1 MHDRRVLRRL
11 RATVLSSLGLILTVG
26 LVGAGCGGSEPE
38 PEPAATE
45 PPDQSYTLRGEV
57 MGLPQEGDEPRQLRV
72 HHESL
77 PEFVSFEGEVVGMAS
92 MTMPFPL
99 AEPVELEGIEEGD
112 KVEMTFEVRWEGS
125 PPLQV
130 VELRELP
137 EDTELEFDSGEPMPG
152 EAEVEGTGS
161 APP

>member
-1 MHDRRVLRRL
+1 MRDRSTPRPVVAAVLL
-11 RATVLSSLGLILTVG
+11 SLGLTA
-26 LVGAGCGGSEPE
+26 AGCGGAEPE
-38 PEPAATE
+38 PEAEAE
-45 PPDQSYTLRGEV
+45 PPDQTYTLRGEV
-57 MGLPQEGDEPRQLRV
+57 VGLPQEREEPRQLRV
-72 HHESL
+72 HHEAL
-77 PEFVSFEGEVVGMAS
+77 PEFVGFEGEVVGMAS

-99 AEPVELEGIEEGD
+99 ADPVDLEGIEVGD

-125 PPLQV
+125 PPLRV

-137 EDTELEFDSGEPMPG
+137 ADTELRFGGGEAMPG